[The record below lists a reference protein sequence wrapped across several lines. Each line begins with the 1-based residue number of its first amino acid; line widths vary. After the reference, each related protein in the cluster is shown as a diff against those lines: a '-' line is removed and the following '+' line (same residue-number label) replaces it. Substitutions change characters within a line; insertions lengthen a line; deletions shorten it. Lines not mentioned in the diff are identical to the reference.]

1 MSRVLSQQTSIAG
14 DLIAK
19 KRRNK
24 KKGAARAPFEVG
36 SVFGEIIKL

>member
-24 KKGAARAPFEVG
+24 KGRRKGA
-36 SVFGEIIKL
+36 L